1 VASDFVY
8 SGERT
13 GRERDRRWGAAPKI
27 QKPGAHF
34 QRGGRNS
41 GTQESPEK
49 NPAKVDKW
57 LVRLVVLIAGI
68 LAAELLWLFG
78 ITPLLPLSVVE
89 VNAVPGIDR
98 ASILAWA
105 GIGSHSSYI
114 TVNAGLAEK
123 NLERLYQ
130 IESARVVKQYPD
142 TVRVFIEQ
150 RRPAALSLV
159 NAGGRVIPV
168 YIDKHGMLIQIGGP
182 PLNTDASAPLPIVSG
197 LTFERLE
204 EGMTLPAELENFFIR
219 LDSINENAPE
229 LLAFISE
236 IRINKKA
243 YNGFDLVLYP
253 VNSPVKFRLEPDLNE
268 DALRYMI
275 LMMDVFDS
283 TGVQVDEVDLRNATA
298 SYVVKEAQSGQ

>member
-1 VASDFVY
+1 MMPSDFFY
-8 SGERT
+8 AGGKMGREGER
-13 GRERDRRWGAAPKI
+13 RRGTAPKI
-27 QKPGAHF
+27 QRPGPHF

-41 GTQESPEK
+41 GGEESPGK

-57 LVRLVVLIAGI
+57 LVRLVILVAGI

-89 VNAVPGIDR
+89 VSAVPGIDR
-98 ASILAWA
+98 ASLLAWA
-105 GIGSHSSYI
+105 GIGSHSSYL
-114 TVNAGLAEK
+114 TVNTELAEK
-123 NLERLYQ
+123 NLERLHQ
-130 IESARVVKQYPD
+130 VESARVVKQYPD

-168 YIDKHGMLIQIGGP
+168 YIDKHGMLLQIGGTP
-182 PLNTDASAPLPIVSG
+182 ANAGAGLPIVSG
-197 LTFERLE
+197 LSFERLE
-204 EGMTLPAELENFFIR
+204 EGMKLPPEMESFFTR
-219 LDSINENAPE
+219 LDSLNENAPE

-253 VNSPVKFRLEPDLNE
+253 VNSAVKFRLEPDLNE

-283 TGVQVDEVDLRNATA
+283 TGVRVDEVDLRNGTA
-298 SYVVKEAQSGQ
+298 SYNVKEAQSG

>member
-1 VASDFVY
+1 MFSDFVY
-8 SGERT
+8 AGEKT
-13 GRERDRRWGAAPKI
+13 GRERDLRRRTAPKI
-27 QKPGAHF
+27 QKPGHF
-34 QRGGRNS
+34 QRGGWNP
-41 GTQESPEK
+41 GEEESPGR

-57 LVRLVVLIAGI
+57 LVRLVILIAGI

-89 VNAVPGIDR
+89 VSAVPGIDR
-98 ASILAWA
+98 AMLLTRA
-105 GIGSHSSYI
+105 GIGSHSSYL
-114 TVNAGLAEK
+114 TVNTRLAEE
-123 NLERLYQ
+123 NLKRLYQ

-142 TVRVFIEQ
+142 TVRVFVER

-159 NAGGRVIPV
+159 NRGGRVLPV
-168 YIDKHGMLIQIGGP
+168 YIDRYGMLLQIGGLP
-182 PLNTDASAPLPIVSG
+182 VNTGSSAALPIVSG

-204 EGMTLPAELENFFIR
+204 EGVKLPAELESFFGR

-236 IRINKKA
+236 IKINKKA

-253 VNSPVKFRLEPDLNE
+253 VNSAVKFRLEPDLNE

-283 TGVQVDEVDLRNATA
+283 TGVRVDEVDLRNGTA
-298 SYVVKEAQSGQ
+298 SYIIKEAQSG

>member
-1 VASDFVY
+1 MMSSDFVY
-8 SGERT
+8 AGEKT
-13 GRERDRRWGAAPKI
+13 GREKDSRRGAAPKI
-27 QKPGAHF
+27 QKPGSYF
-34 QRGGRNS
+34 QRSGRNS
-41 GTQESPEK
+41 GTEESPGK

-57 LVRLVVLIAGI
+57 LIRLVILIAGI

-98 ASILAWA
+98 ASLLARA
-105 GIGSHSSYI
+105 GIGSHSSYV
-114 TVNAGLAEK
+114 TVNADLAEK
-123 NLERLYQ
+123 NLEQLYQ

-142 TVRVFIEQ
+142 TVRVFVEH

-159 NAGGRVIPV
+159 NAGGGVIPV
-168 YIDKHGMLIQIGGP
+168 YIDKHGMLLQIGGSAV
-182 PLNTDASAPLPIVSG
+182 NTGTPAALPIVSG

-204 EGMTLPAELENFFIR
+204 EGMKLPAELESFFTR

-236 IRINKKA
+236 IRLNKKV

-253 VNSPVKFRLEPDLNE
+253 VNSTIKFRLEPDLNE

-283 TGVQVDEVDLRNATA
+283 TGVRVDEVDLRNGTA
-298 SYVVKEAQSGQ
+298 SYIVKEAQSG